1 MRTSDILGQFCDMPR
16 SRLLQLVAVQ
26 SHVSLPVDIPVPRVH
41 DVPKDGDVS
50 GPRHAAAREL
60 LEPEGGGLGPGGGG
74 RLDVP
79 QPGPGGGSGSGG
91 LGELIRQSRYGFLA
105 S

>member
-1 MRTSDILGQFCDMPR
+1 MCTSDILGQFCDMPR
-16 SRLLQLVAVQ
+16 SRLHQLVAVQ

-50 GPRHAAAREL
+50 AREL
-60 LEPEGGGLGPGGGG
+60 LEPEGGRLGPGGGG
-74 RLDVP
+74 GLDVP